1 MRTMTESAPRAVAM
15 SPGAWTWP
23 AVDGSVPLAREVVTG
38 YLSSAGTPDPP
49 LGDIRL
55 ALSEAV
61 TNVVLHAYLAASAPG
76 DVRVRVEFDDG
87 EIHVDVEDDGRG
99 LRPRLD
105 SPGLG
110 LGLPL
115 IATLAERMEAHDS
128 TAGGTRLAMSF
139 TRDPPGATLR

>member
-1 MRTMTESAPRAVAM
+1 MTESRPRVRAV

-23 AVDGSVPLAREVVTG
+23 ATNGSVPLAREVVTG
-38 YLSSAGTPDPP
+38 YLRSAGTPDPP

-61 TNVVLHAYLAASAPG
+61 TNVVEHAYLAAPAPG
-76 DVRVRVEFDDG
+76 DVRVRVEFDNR

-99 LRPRLD
+99 PKPRLD

-115 IATLAERMEAHDS
+115 IATLTQRMETHDS

-139 TRDPPGATLR
+139 TREPASATLP